1 MGERRRDG
9 TVGAKQV
16 PMKVAIVVAAVVAA
30 LVVVVPSASEPAN
43 GSAHAVV
50 TPPAAAFMPHGAFGP
65 RQIVFFGYV
74 KSVKRSGARYV
85 MRVDPTL
92 ILAGST
98 AITAA
103 VEDKFIRPGDGVPND
118 YYDVNERHRSFA
130 YWLPATAHVTVLTN
144 AGTGPRSTTVPVTE
158 FAQIV
163 KGRNPARRPGLWAP
177 ASGFWIRVSG
187 DTALALDQ
195 AYRP

>member
-1 MGERRRDG
+1 MAERRRDV
-9 TVGAKQV
+9 TVGAKEV
-16 PMKVAIVVAAVVAA
+16 PMKVAIVSAAVVAA
-30 LVVVVPSASEPAN
+30 LVVVVPAASEPSS
-43 GSAHAVV
+43 GLAHAV

-92 ILAGST
+92 ILAGAT
-98 AITAA
+98 ATTAA
-103 VEDKFIRPGDGVPND
+103 VEDKFIRPGEGVPND

-130 YWLPATAHVTVLTN
+130 YRLPATAHVTVLTN
-144 AGTGPRSTTVPVTE
+144 AGKGPRSTTVPVTE